1 MIVYV
6 DHFTKSAVVDVG
18 NDLMKDLFLLL
29 FQSLNNETVVYG
41 TGTVVLLNFWKDVLP
56 EIIYQDKCSVATK
69 FSEIQLY
76 NQLSYLLFIF
86 CRS

>member
-41 TGTVVLLNFWKDVLP
+41 TGTVVLLNF
-56 EIIYQDKCSVATK
+56 
-69 FSEIQLY
+69 
-76 NQLSYLLFIF
+76 
-86 CRS
+86 